1 MNYVKIFIS
10 HLMDFFDDIILVFP
24 EDKRLLRMRRF
35 LKMYAKINPKSLVS
49 TWKYYVTDKY
59 KEVVLD
65 GSSNDIIEFM
75 CTKDYS
81 GDLNLTGETETVT
94 KNFIENMRE
103 PIRQLSDHNKEKTVK
118 YLSNLIKISEL
129 V

>member
-59 KEVVLD
+59 KAVVLD

-94 KNFIENMRE
+94 KNFIENMSE
-103 PIRQLSDHNKEKTVK
+103 PIRQLSDHNK
-118 YLSNLIKISEL
+118 
-129 V
+129 